1 VRYERAEDLTELRLH
16 VGERV
21 DLESLRA
28 AVVPPNLLLQ
38 PFLETPEGVEVEGED
53 GLDEDGVHGS
63 VFHLRAREG
72 GDGELVV
79 GFRDLRTGDVTHRK
93 SIRVAVEDGGS

>member
-1 VRYERAEDLTELRLH
+1 MKHERAQDVDELKLA

-28 AVVPPNLLLQ
+28 AVVPPHLMLL
-38 PFLETPEGVEVEGED
+38 PFVETPEAIDLEGQD

-63 VFHLRAREG
+63 VFHLRADKPGE
-72 GDGELVV
+72 GELVV
-79 GFRDLRTGDVTHRK
+79 GFRDLETNEVTHRK
-93 SIRVAVEDGGS
+93 TIRVAVEEGSS

>member
-1 VRYERAEDLTELRLH
+1 MKHERAEDIDELRLT

-28 AVVPPNLLLQ
+28 AVVPPNLMLL
-38 PFLETPEGVEVEGED
+38 PFVETPEEVGVEGQD

-63 VFHLRAREG
+63 VFHLRADKPGE
-72 GDGELVV
+72 GELVV
-79 GFRDLRTGDVTHRK
+79 GFRDLQTSEVTHRK
-93 SIRVAVEDGGS
+93 AIRVAVEAD